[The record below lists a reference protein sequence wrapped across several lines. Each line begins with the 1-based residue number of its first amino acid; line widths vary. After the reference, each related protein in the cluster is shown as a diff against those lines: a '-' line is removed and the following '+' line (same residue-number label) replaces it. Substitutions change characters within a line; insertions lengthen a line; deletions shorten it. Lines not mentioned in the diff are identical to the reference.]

1 MVGKEDLWNEYL
13 LESCPRLNPHPL
25 PFSCEAL
32 SYKQAQMENNNLL
45 LIMALTLSHCWEL
58 W

>member
-32 SYKQAQMENNNLL
+32 SYKQAQMESNNLL
-45 LIMALTLSHCWEL
+45 LIMALTLSHC
-58 W
+58 